1 MSSPASEPCD
11 PDRMVDRDDIPPP
24 EHRDSEHRLVVTM
37 DGYEAE
43 LVYDRRPQQ
52 LVLVHTGVPDEL
64 EGKGVG
70 AVLVRA
76 AVDLAVSERLVVV
89 PRCPFARRWLKRHP
103 EVAELVPI
111 EWPPLG
117 ARSHP

>member
-1 MSSPASEPCD
+1 
-11 PDRMVDRDDIPPP
+11 MVEREDIPAP
-24 EHRDSEHRLVVTM
+24 ENRESEHRFVVVI
-37 DGYEAE
+37 DGHEAE
-43 LVYDRRPQQ
+43 LVYDRGPEQ

-70 AVLVRA
+70 AVLVQS
-76 AVDLAVSERLVVV
+76 AVDFAAREHLVVV

-103 EVAELVPI
+103 EVAETVPI